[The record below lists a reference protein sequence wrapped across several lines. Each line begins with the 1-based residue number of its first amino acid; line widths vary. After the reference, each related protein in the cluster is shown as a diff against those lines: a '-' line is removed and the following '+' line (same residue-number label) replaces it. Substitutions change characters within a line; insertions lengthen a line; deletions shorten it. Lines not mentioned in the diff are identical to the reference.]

1 MFVKSVEGTVKGNVN
16 AELGRL
22 TIIVG
27 PNGSGKSRLVNTL
40 ELALLGY
47 ASDVVGRAEMRK
59 ESELIALAGGLGDNL
74 VAKATLDDGRVC
86 QWSTAKSKTGTKRAE
101 HIKAVAAEFPVNHVR
116 EALTGSVDTARTW
129 LLQRVAAK
137 VSRADVTKYF
147 NSDDAETVY
156 SNKAKFFTGDEIQ
169 TLLGVYDAVKSE
181 KRAKSAAVTTT
192 GKNIATLAEGLPPEP
207 TEAQLNAV
215 VAQAEAAL
223 ADYRAAIEANTRS
236 LVVPQPL
243 NPVVLDQ
250 LYARAVEIAELVETA
265 AKEKATAQDEYDFLG
280 GALDPASRVLFD
292 LRSQIVGLCETHTKL
307 GIGSC
312 LACEQPF
319 PALNANARASALT
332 RLNEGLSQREA
343 ATIALEAAADVE
355 RKVREAFEH
364 AVKEYNAARQAQD
377 ASVPPDA
384 NATFSVDAA
393 AESLRQAQALRSEVE
408 RTAEAWKSVRSLRT
422 DERDAKKAVNTL
434 EEVIEGCKS
443 AIEGILKSATQQF
456 IDRVQSF
463 LPASDRFALVLSEGD
478 KDVCRFGFVRDGS
491 LHTALSGAEWAR
503 LTLALAC
510 ACSSD
515 SADTLRVFVP
525 EDRAFDA
532 KTLRDVLIALTDAPG
547 QVIIATTTMPAG
559 RLPKGWTLVQ
569 TGATE

>member
-74 VAKATLDDGRVC
+74 IAKATLDDGRVC

-101 HIKAVAAEFPVNHVR
+101 HIKAITAEFPVNQVR

-129 LLQRVAAK
+129 LLQRIAAK

-147 NSDDAETVY
+147 NSDEAETVY
-156 SNKAKFFTGDEIQ
+156 NSKAKYFTGDEIQ
-169 TLLGVYDAVKSE
+169 VLLGVYESVKSE

-215 VAQAEAAL
+215 KEQSETAL
-223 ADYRAAIEANTRS
+223 ANYRDAVEANARNS
-236 LVVPQPL
+236 VVPQAL
-243 NPVVLDQ
+243 NPAILDQ
-250 LYARAVEIAELVETA
+250 LYARAVEIAGLVEAA
-265 AKEKATAQDEYDFLG
+265 AKEKAEAQAEYEFLG
-280 GALDPASRVLFD
+280 GALDPSSRVLFD
-292 LRSQIVGLCETHTKL
+292 LRTQIIGLCETHTKL

-312 LACEQPF
+312 LACEQSF
-319 PALNANARASALT
+319 PAIQANARAHALS
-332 RLNEGLSQREA
+332 RLNEGLAQREA
-343 ATIALEAAADVE
+343 ATTALEKAAEVE
-355 RKVREAFEH
+355 QKLRDAF
-364 AVKEYNAARQAQD
+364 AVAVQEYNTTKQSLETHVPAGAGDTAAVDAASQALR
-377 ASVPPDA
+377 DA
-384 NATFSVDAA
+384 NAMRA
-393 AESLRQAQALRSEVE
+393 EVE

-422 DERDAKKAVNTL
+422 EERDAKRAVTTL
-434 EEVIEGCKS
+434 EEAIEGCKS

-456 IDRVQSF
+456 IDRVQSY
-463 LPASDRFALVLSEGD
+463 LPVSDRFSLVLSEGD

-515 SADTLRVFVP
+515 SPDTLRVFVP

-532 KTLRDVLIALTDAPG
+532 KTLREVLIALTEAPG

>member
-1 MFVKSVEGTVKGNVN
+1 M
-16 AELGRL
+16 
-22 TIIVG
+22 
-27 PNGSGKSRLVNTL
+27 
-40 ELALLGY
+40 
-47 ASDVVGRAEMRK
+47 
-59 ESELIALAGGLGDNL
+59 
-74 VAKATLDDGRVC
+74 
-86 QWSTAKSKTGTKRAE
+86 
-101 HIKAVAAEFPVNHVR
+101 
-116 EALTGSVDTARTW
+116 
-129 LLQRVAAK
+129 
-137 VSRADVTKYF
+137 
-147 NSDDAETVY
+147 
-156 SNKAKFFTGDEIQ
+156 
-169 TLLGVYDAVKSE
+169 
-181 KRAKSAAVTTT
+181 
-192 GKNIATLAEGLPPEP
+192 
-207 TEAQLNAV
+207 
-215 VAQAEAAL
+215 AQAEAAL

-265 AKEKATAQDEYDFLG
+265 AKEKATAQDEYDFVG
-280 GALDPASRVLFD
+280 GALDSASRVLFD

-319 PALNANARASALT
+319 PAFNANARASALT

-343 ATIALEAAADVE
+343 ATIALESAADVE

-364 AVKEYNAARQAQD
+364 AVKEYNAARQVQD

-463 LPASDRFALVLSEGD
+463 LPPSDRFALVLSEGE